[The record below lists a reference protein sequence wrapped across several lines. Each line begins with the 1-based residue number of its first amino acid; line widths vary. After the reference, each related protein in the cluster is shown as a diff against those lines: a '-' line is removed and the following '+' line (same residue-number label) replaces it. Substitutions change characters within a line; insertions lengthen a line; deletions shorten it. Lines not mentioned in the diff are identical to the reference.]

1 MIKNKKRGIP
11 ALFCI
16 LRFISV
22 NAKFMRYEKIYV
34 EVTVIFTENGEF
46 FPVNFDWF
54 GQRITIDKVTE
65 RKKAPPEHV
74 GAYLTDVFVC
84 KIRGK
89 ERKIYFEREENRWF
103 IEARCKEED

>member
-1 MIKNKKRGIP
+1 MIKNKKRGNL

-34 EVTVIFTENGEF
+34 KV
-46 FPVNFDWF
+46 PVNFDWF
-54 GQRITIDKVTE
+54 GQRITIDKVME